1 MEKISDAINILKK
14 ILSYDEKTLD
24 RVKNLDRAILPLVRN
39 YVTDG
44 LLEDLKYIDTLSS
57 GKKRKILEI
66 LLKYL
71 ENLNKPKESTEAKI
85 EDLTYNQNQL
95 SKINIDKLNFLSKL
109 EKKALKKI
117 KIDNVKNALFY
128 LPDRYEDRRVKK
140 ILKVKDGETATL
152 YGEVEEIKKVNKGK
166 LKVEIVLRQDNIK
179 FSLYYLYDKPFLYT
193 YFRKGKKVKVFG
205 KVNVYKGSYSIIQ
218 PEILKE
224 EEDIIDNIMPVYSL
238 RGDTTIKTTTQT
250 LNHLRRGMFKI
261 VDKFSKIKDYM
272 PDYILKKYNFP
283 SLYKAIKYTH
293 FPQENTD
300 IDILNNFQDI
310 HQKRLIFDE
319 LFLLIL
325 AQKYR
330 RYLIQKH
337 KTYKIIV
344 SENFIEDFEKNLPFE
359 LTEAQKRTIRETIDD
374 LNKDIP
380 MNRLVQG
387 DVGSGKTVVATAG
400 CLAAAL
406 NGFQS
411 AVMAPTEIL
420 AWQHY
425 KNFKIFLNQYLKD
438 YEIAILTGSM
448 KTSEKNKIYN
458 LIKSGDIKI
467 VIGTHTLLEEKLT
480 FKNLALVVVDEQ
492 HRFGVEQ
499 RKALV
504 EQSDR
509 MPHVLVMTATP
520 IPRTLTLAN
529 YGDLD
534 ISKLDQLPK
543 GRKPVKTVLLFYNE
557 REKLYEIVK
566 EELDK
571 GRQAFVVYPL
581 IQESEKSDLKSAKEG
596 YKHWKER
603 FSDKNVLL
611 LHGKMKQEEKDKVM
625 EMFKEG
631 KAHILVST
639 TVIEVGVD
647 VPNATVMVIEESH
660 RFGLSQIHQLR
671 GRIGRGQ
678 YEGYCFLIAP
688 SELKF
693 SFKDSSKEKS
703 RLKTLERLKT
713 LVKTNNGFEIAEK
726 DLELRGTGEITG
738 TKQSGES
745 GLSIADLKRDEDLL
759 NLASKE
765 AEEIIKQDPNLEKF
779 SELKQLI
786 FQKYSERFDLVNI
799 A

>member
-1 MEKISDAINILKK
+1 MEKISNALNILKK

-24 RVKNLDRAILPLVRN
+24 RIKNLDGTILPLVKD
-39 YVTDG
+39 YISDG
-44 LLEDLKYIDTLSS
+44 LLEDLKYIDNLPS
-57 GKKRKILEI
+57 GKKRKLLEI
-66 LLKYL
+66 LLKHL
-71 ENLNKPKESTEAKI
+71 ESINNPKEDKEKKVEELS
-85 EDLTYNQNQL
+85 YNLAQL
-95 SKINIDKLNFLSKL
+95 SKMNIEKLSSLSKI

-117 KIDNVKNALFY
+117 RIDNVKDALFY
-128 LPDRYEDRRVKK
+128 LPDRYEDRRIKK

-152 YGEVEEIKKVNKGK
+152 YGEVEEIRKINKGK
-166 LKVEIVLRQDNIK
+166 LKVEVVLNQDKVK

-205 KVNVYKGSYSIIQ
+205 KVNVYKGNYSIIQ
-218 PEILKE
+218 PEILKD
-224 EEDIIDNIMPVYSL
+224 EEDIIDSIMPIYSL

-261 VDKFSKIKDYM
+261 VSKFSKVKDYM
-272 PDYILKKYNFP
+272 PEYILKKYNFP
-283 SLYKAIKYTH
+283 PLHEAIEYTH
-293 FPQENTD
+293 FPKGNAD

-310 HQKRLIFDE
+310 YQKRLIFDE
-319 LFLLIL
+319 LFLLML

-337 KTYKIIV
+337 KTYKIE
-344 SENFIEDFEKNLPFE
+344 SHKNFLENFEKNLPFE
-359 LTEAQKRTIRETIDD
+359 LTEAQKRTIREIIND
-374 LNKDIP
+374 LNRDVP

-387 DVGSGKTVVATAG
+387 DVGSGKTVVAAAG
-400 CLAAAL
+400 CLVTAL

-425 KNFKIFLNQYLKD
+425 KNFKVFLNKYLKD

-448 KTSEKNKIYN
+448 KASEKKKIYN
-458 LIKSGDIKI
+458 LIKSGEIKI
-467 VIGTHTLLEEKLT
+467 VIGTHALLEEKLT

-543 GRKPVKTVLLFYNE
+543 GRKPVKTVLLFDDE

-581 IQESEKSDLKSAKEG
+581 IQESEKTDLKSAEEG

-603 FSDKNVLL
+603 FPDKTVLL
-611 LHGKMKQEEKDKVM
+611 LHGKMKQDEKDKIM
-625 EMFKEG
+625 GMFKEG

-647 VPNATVMVIEESH
+647 VPNATIMVIEEAH

-678 YEGYCFLIAP
+678 YEGHCFLIAP

-693 SFKDSSKEKS
+693 TSKDGSKEKS
-703 RLKTLERLKT
+703 RLKTLERLKI

-745 GLSIADLKRDEDLL
+745 GLFIADLKRDEDLL

-765 AEEIIKQDPNLEKF
+765 AEEIIKQNPDLEKF

-786 FQKYSERFDLVNI
+786 FQKYSQRFDLVNI